1 MITVMLLFPNSPLH
15 PTLHSTPICRY
26 RLAPRAQR
34 IKEEKSKVLREIRNK
49 EKKKARCCL
58 EERDK
63 RRDPGRKKAET

>member
-34 IKEEKSKVLREIRNK
+34 IKEKKSKVLREIRKK
-49 EKKKARCCL
+49 EKKSWVLSRRKRQK
-58 EERDK
+58 ERP
-63 RRDPGRKKAET
+63 R